1 MTALARYSSD
11 QRDVLF
17 GSAAGLA
24 FSALFIAAGYAW
36 LPASTFDLQPAMQ
49 AGERIAFALKADV
62 FVFLWVAACIGAVSR
77 GRFYSPSDIA
87 GAAYSAPS
95 PAIAVRAAVLQNSLE
110 QAVLAFGAHLALA
123 AVLHGAELVLVP
135 LLVVLFLVGRVA
147 FAAGYR
153 NGAPGRAFGM
163 AVTAAP
169 TAAGYF
175 LALGLML
182 AR

>member
-11 QRDVLF
+11 QRGVLL

-24 FSALFIAAGYAW
+24 FSAVFLAAGYAW
-36 LPASTFDLQPAMQ
+36 LPAAIVGLQPAMD
-49 AGERIAFALKADV
+49 AGERIAFALKAHL
-62 FVFLWVAACIGAVSR
+62 FVFLWLAGCVGAVSR

-87 GAAYSAPS
+87 GAAFAPPG

-110 QAVLAFGAHLALA
+110 QAVLAVGGHLVLA
-123 AVLHGAELVLVP
+123 ALLRGTELLLIP
-135 LLVVLFLVGRVA
+135 LLVGLFLIGRGA
-147 FAAGYR
+147 FAARYAK
-153 NGAPGRAFGM
+153 GAPARAFGM

-169 TAAGYF
+169 TAASYIF
-175 LALGLML
+175 ALGLML